1 MILKI
6 KKLREDAIIPIRAH
20 DTDSGLDLYS
30 VDKDFWLVSKS
41 QELIHTGMA
50 IELPPPIS
58 INIPAY
64 PKVKIIWEAQV
75 RPKSGLALKGL
86 TILNTPGTVDYLY
99 RGEICVILYNVNY
112 HAVEIKKGQKIA
124 QLVVCPV
131 ITPEIQVVDELSD
144 TSRGDGGFGST
155 GI

>member
-6 KKLREDAIIPIRAH
+6 KKLHPSAIVPDRAY

-30 VDKDFWLVSKS
+30 VDEDFWLRSKT
-41 QELIHTGMA
+41 QELVHTGIA
-50 IELPPPIS
+50 IELPPPI
-58 INIPAY
+58 NIDVY
-64 PKVKIIWEAQV
+64 MFPKVKIIWEAQI

-86 TILNTPGTVDYLY
+86 TVLNTPGTVDNSY

-112 HAVEIKKGQKIA
+112 YDIRIKKCQKVA
-124 QLVVCPV
+124 QLIVCPI
-131 ITPEIQVVDELSD
+131 ITPTIEVVDELGNTKRND
-144 TSRGDGGFGST
+144 DGFGST